1 MSEQGHLKWSAGFL
15 SDIYS
20 GSKFEPY
27 DNPMNYVFA
36 DSTYCHCL
44 VSVINLIYFEKKHI
58 HLWWHNRYFHMQ
70 QLQSQCGDLARK
82 CNIVHLLTA

>member
-1 MSEQGHLKWSAGFL
+1 MSEQSHLKWSAGLL

-44 VSVINLIYFEKKHI
+44 VSVISLIYLVILKRTIFIYGGITGILYVMVTKPM
-58 HLWWHNRYFHMQ
+58 WRF
-70 QLQSQCGDLARK
+70 G
-82 CNIVHLLTA
+82 